1 MKYTLGRYAYGWT
14 AIGFGVLALTWHDV
28 DALGTVPYRAT
39 LVYVAAAILSLGGI
53 AIQWPRSARTGAVAL
68 GAVYLAFAL
77 LGIPVII
84 AHPLVYNGYGNFF
97 EQLSLATGACIVYAS
112 FAPIAS
118 IRAAR
123 LAWTGYYA
131 FAVCVISFAL
141 EQLFYLSATASL
153 VPKWIPPGQTFWAVA
168 TSVAFVL
175 AAFALLT
182 GFMAPL
188 AARLTTAMI
197 LGFGALVWLPA
208 LVANPHSFENWSETV
223 ETLAI
228 AACAWIV
235 AGFLEQRRSTA

>member
-1 MKYTLGRYAYGWT
+1 MKRPISNCASPGASVRPSEPVT
-14 AIGFGVLALTWHDV
+14 AIVAE
-28 DALGTVPYRAT
+28 RAS
-39 LVYVAAAILSLGGI
+39 VCGKSASGSC
-53 AIQWPRSARTGAVAL
+53 PRSARTGAVAL

-153 VPKWIPPGQTFWAVA
+153 VPKWIPPGQTFWAAA

-175 AAFALLT
+175 AVNYFAVLPGEAGT
-182 GFMAPL
+182 WDNTFRPFGWPGKASQSSIAGPIP
-188 AARLTTAMI
+188 TA
-197 LGFGALVWLPA
+197 V
-208 LVANPHSFENWSETV
+208 VQER
-223 ETLAI
+223 AI
-228 AACAWIV
+228 
-235 AGFLEQRRSTA
+235 